1 MQPVPKRA
9 VFFDLDST
17 LFDHRHSLT
26 CAIAAVQKEYS
37 SLAGKPLG
45 ELINKYD
52 DSLNQAYNEYLCT
65 KITYEEKDVRK
76 IQLFFAAIGLPEPTT
91 AEAQKFRN
99 VYQPAY
105 RLTRRAT
112 PGSIETLKR
121 LRYHGYHLS
130 IVTNGQIEDQKAK
143 AEVIGVHDLVDA
155 IITSEEAG
163 EPKPDARIMKYAMNK
178 LGLSMNQDTIYMVG
192 DSANTDIL
200 GAFNA
205 RVDPIL
211 YSPEAKN
218 SRCSLYGEEV
228 PIIHHMTQLLDY
240 LDIQDG
246 TECRGL

>member
-1 MQPVPKRA
+1 MQPVPKKA

-17 LFDHRHSLT
+17 LFDHHHSLT

-37 SLAGKPLG
+37 SLAGKPLV

-52 DSLNQAYNEYLCT
+52 DSLTQAYNEYLYT
-65 KITYEEKDVRK
+65 TVTYEEKDARK
-76 IQLFFAAIGLPEPTT
+76 IQLFFTAIGLPEPTT

-99 VYQPAY
+99 EASR
-105 RLTRRAT
+105 RL
-112 PGSIETLKR
+112 KK
-121 LRYHGYHLS
+121 LRGHGYHLA
-130 IVTNGQIEDQKAK
+130 IITNGQIEDQKAK
-143 AEVIGVHDLVDA
+143 AEAIGVHDLVDA
-155 IITSEEAG
+155 MVTSEEVG

-178 LGLSMNQDTIYMVG
+178 LGLSIDQDTIYMVG
-192 DSANTDIL
+192 DSANADIL

-228 PIIHHMTQLLDY
+228 PIIRHMSQLLDY
-240 LDIQDG
+240 LGIGDRRECLGFPDIL
-246 TECRGL
+246 TTNPRCF